1 LTASRDPHALARQT
15 YEVAATWLA
24 LGLDPERV
32 VFYRQSDIP
41 EVFELM
47 WILSCSTAKGLLNRA
62 HAYSDVK
69 QELAERLVAKF
80 EDRRRTFTSLVQ
92 APAGIDAVLQRG
104 AQRARA
110 AAAPKLA
117 EIRRKIGIGKR
128 LEA

>member
-1 LTASRDPHALARQT
+1 LT
-15 YEVAATWLA
+15 

-80 EDRRRTFTSLVQ
+80 EDRRRTFTALVQ
-92 APAGIDAVLQRG
+92 EPAGIDAVLRRG

-110 AAAPKLA
+110 AAAPMLVD
-117 EIRRKIGIGKR
+117 IRRKIGIGR
-128 LEA
+128 RREE